1 MKGDDSLDL
10 KTFCKGLLAATQS
23 AEFTTGAAIGMVPL
37 AMLLSGNARLK
48 ADDILIELE
57 EEIDDQHIQL
67 LSNLNNLIY
76 CLY

>member
-1 MKGDDSLDL
+1 MGCNCVTEK
-10 KTFCKGLLAATQS
+10 
-23 AEFTTGAAIGMVPL
+23 V
-37 AMLLSGNARLK
+37 
-48 ADDILIELE
+48 E